1 MLSADLVKKA
11 AFKSGFDLAGITQ
24 ARPLT
29 SLEELFRK
37 RRENNL
43 ESLFIKATLE
53 ERLDPGLFLP
63 GAKSIIMVGLSYYA
77 GAPKKGDHLQGF
89 FSRSAWGRDYHWVLG
104 ERLSR
109 LGQLL
114 SEFDPGLVYRTFVDT
129 GPLPER
135 ELARRAGLGWMGKN
149 TSLINEVYGSWIFL
163 GGMVIN
169 RELETDSPLEAD
181 CGECDRCLKACPAG
195 ALERPYLVNPHRC
208 LSYLTQK
215 KGFLSPDERV
225 LLGNRLYGCD
235 TCQEVCPKN
244 ANVKRTCLPDFS
256 PGGEE
261 KLSLEELLLLTGKDF
276 KNRFGHSAGAW
287 RGKTNLQRNA
297 IIALGNS
304 GHPSGVF
311 SLIPLLDQGSPVLRG
326 HAAWALGRLGGLRAE
341 KALNSAIEKE
351 KEEKVRREIRSAI
364 NTIRRNS

>member
-1 MLSADLVKKA
+1 
-11 AFKSGFDLAGITQ
+11 
-24 ARPLT
+24 
-29 SLEELFRK
+29 
-37 RRENNL
+37 
-43 ESLFIKATLE
+43 
-53 ERLDPGLFLP
+53 
-63 GAKSIIMVGLSYYA
+63 
-77 GAPKKGDHLQGF
+77 
-89 FSRSAWGRDYHWVLG
+89 
-104 ERLSR
+104 
-109 LGQLL
+109 
-114 SEFDPGLVYRTFVDT
+114 DT

-169 RELETDSPLEAD
+169 RKLETDSPLEAD
-181 CGECDRCLKACPAG
+181 CGECDRCLKACPAR

-304 GHPSGVF
+304 GDPSGVF